1 MDSRKIACM
10 VAAGFIGIGLTA
22 SATHAFAQPPQ
33 RVIVEGKRI
42 DPELQ
47 RRVSY
52 GDLNLAYRAD
62 QRTLKGRIVTTAG
75 NLCFDLN
82 GLNEYDSCRS
92 DAVHS
97 TDGQFAAAVDRA
109 QRQMAGLPVGP
120 AVAISMVIGGR

>member
-1 MDSRKIACM
+1 M

-33 RVIVEGKRI
+33 GVVVEGKRI

-52 GDLNLAYRAD
+52 ADLNLAQKTD
-62 QRTLKGRIVTTAG
+62 QRTLRGRIFRTAG
-75 NLCFDLN
+75 DLCFDLN
-82 GLNEYDSCRS
+82 GYDNYDSCRS

-97 TDGQFAAAVDRA
+97 TDDQFAAAVARA

-120 AVAISMVIGGR
+120 AVAISMVIGSR